1 MKKVNWKLINEKA
14 SNWILNY
21 ANKNGINS
29 LVIGIS
35 GGIDSAVVSYLCAMT
50 GLKVYVISMPI
61 LQPEASL
68 NRAKNHIKWLME
80 RFPNVEEHHVDLT
93 EPFIMFDAHLAKTF
107 GINNELC
114 SANLRSR
121 MRMNTLYYKAGDVS
135 GLVVG
140 TGNKVED
147 FGVGFFTKYGDGG
160 VDISPI
166 AGLMKSEVYLMAE
179 AADIN
184 EEIRIAV
191 PTDDLRVNGASDEQ
205 QIGATYPELEF
216 AMNMQN
222 VYQPKLTKRGEEV
235 MLIFQNFNT
244 KNKHKMEPIP
254 VFDADAAII
263 EQVGYRPKNTD
274 VITQDSELGNLVKF
288 RKPASA

>member
-1 MKKVNWKLINEKA
+1 MKKINWKLINERA
-14 SNWILNY
+14 SSWILNY
-21 ANKNGINS
+21 AKSNGIQS

-35 GGIDSAVVSYLCAMT
+35 GGIDSAVVSYLCAKT
-50 GLKVYVISMPI
+50 GLKVCVISMPI

-68 NRAKNHIKWLME
+68 SRANNHIQWLKAQ
-80 RFPNVEEHHVDLT
+80 FPNVEEYCVNLTGIFERMDDLLSET
-93 EPFIMFDAHLAKTF
+93 L
-107 GINNELC
+107 GVNNKLC

-121 MRMNTLYYKAGDVS
+121 LRMNTLYHLACDRRGI
-135 GLVVG
+135 VVG

-166 AGLMKSEVYLMAE
+166 AGFMKSEVYLMAD
-179 AADIN
+179 AAGIN
-184 EEIRIAV
+184 EEIIKAI
-191 PTDDLRVNGASDEQ
+191 PSDDLWAGGTSDEQ

-222 VYQPKLTKRGEEV
+222 VYKPKLTKRGEEV
-235 MLIFQNFNT
+235 MLIYQNFNS

-254 VFDADAAII
+254 VFDADEAFI
-263 EQVGYRPKNTD
+263 EQVGYRPKNID
-274 VITQDSELGNLVKF
+274 IIQQDSELAYLVKF
-288 RKPASA
+288 RKPTNS